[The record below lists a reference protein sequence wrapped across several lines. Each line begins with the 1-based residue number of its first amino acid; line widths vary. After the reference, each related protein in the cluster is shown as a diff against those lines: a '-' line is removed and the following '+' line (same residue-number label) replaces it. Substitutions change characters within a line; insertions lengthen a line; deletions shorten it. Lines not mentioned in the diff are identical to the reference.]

1 MAMASS
7 YYYLFF
13 TVILI
18 IVYVSATATVTADS
32 IQGCGGF
39 VEASSELIKS
49 RKSSDPKL
57 DYSNIIVELRTLDG
71 LVKERTHCAPN
82 GYYFIPVYDKGSFL
96 IKVNG
101 PEGWSWDPE
110 QVPAVIDHTG
120 CNGNEDINFRF
131 TGFTVSGRI
140 VGNVG
145 GESCSQKDGGPS
157 NVNVELL
164 SPTGDVVSSA
174 LSKPRGTYSFTNTIP
189 GKYKLRASRHDLNV
203 QVRGSAE
210 IELDFE
216 NRIVDDFFF
225 IPGYDI
231 RGSVVAQGNA
241 ILGVHIYLYSD
252 DVTKVDCPKGSKNS
266 PGELGLGEALC
277 HNVTDSNG
285 IFSLKS
291 IPCGVYKLIPF
302 YKGENTV
309 FDVSPSSTS
318 ISIQHDH
325 VIVPE
330 KFQVTGFSVGGRVV
344 DGDGNGIEGVEI
356 LVDGQKRSIT
366 DKEGYYKLDQN
377 VFSIRVFSEVVYMVK
392 VNISDCA
399 FKLCV
404 LPGVVTSKRYTIE
417 AKKVHYR
424 FDRLIDF
431 LVLPN
436 MASISDIKAASY
448 DLCGLVQT
456 VSSEFK
462 AKVALTHGP
471 QNVKPQVKLTDE
483 SGHFCFEVPPGEYRL
498 SAIPAKLENAKEL
511 IFSPSHIDVSVR
523 SPLLDVKFYQAQ
535 VSVHG
540 SVVCK
545 EKCGSSVSLTLLRL
559 DGRNKDDKK
568 TTGLANESNEFF
580 FSNVLPGKYR
590 VEVKNNYPI
599 ASSGEDKWCWEQS
612 FINLE
617 VGAEDV
623 KGVDFV
629 QKGFWVN
636 IISSHDV
643 DGLLTQPDGSI
654 MNLNIKKGSQ
664 HVCVESPG
672 VHELGFP
679 NSCISFGSSSVI
691 IDTSNLSPIY
701 LKGESYLLK
710 GHVHVESSSFSS
722 VEGLPENIPLDILDS
737 EGSVVGGL
745 TARRVPFGVDQ
756 SSAAVYEFSM
766 WASPGGKI
774 TFVPRDARDD
784 GGKKILFYPT
794 QQHVAVMQ
802 DGCQSLIPPFAGRLG
817 LYIEGSVSPPLDDV
831 VVKIIAAG
839 DSQSAPLKQG
849 DLALETTTGTD
860 GLFVTGPLYD
870 DISYS
875 VEASKPGYH
884 VKQVGPHSFSCQ
896 KLGQIS
902 VRIYS
907 REDAN
912 EPFPS
917 VLLSLSGED
926 GYRNNTVSGVGGIF
940 VFGDLFPGSFY
951 LRPLLKEYAFSPP
964 AEAIELGSGE
974 SKEVVF
980 HATRVAYSAMGVVT
994 LLSGQPKEGVSVE
1007 ARAESKGFYEE
1018 TVTDSTGFYR
1028 LRGLLPDTTY
1038 VIKVAR
1044 KVANGGTTI
1053 ERASPESL
1061 TVQVRAEDSKGLDF
1075 VVFEQPERTVLSGH
1089 VEGHRIKEFNS
1100 HLHVEIKSAAD
1111 PLKIEYNFPLPLS
1124 NFFQVKNLPKG
1135 KHFVQ
1140 LRSSLP
1146 SSTHRFES
1154 DVIEVDLEKH
1164 SQIHVGP
1171 LKYKIDFNHHK
1182 QDLTP
1187 APKYPLF
1194 VGVSVIALFIG
1205 MPRLRDLYQVMMGM
1219 STSVSA
1225 KKDVKR
1231 AVVRKKTY

>member
-1 MAMASS
+1 MAST
-7 YYYLFF
+7 YYQYVF
-13 TVILI
+13 TVVLI
-18 IVYVSATATVTADS
+18 ILYVASIATADS

-101 PEGWSWDPE
+101 PEGWSWDPK
-110 QVPAVIDHTG
+110 QVPIAIDHTG

-145 GESCSQKDGGPS
+145 GESCFLKDGGPS
-157 NVNVELL
+157 NVKVELL
-164 SPTGDVVSSA
+164 SPAGDVVSSA
-174 LSKPRGTYSFTNTIP
+174 LSTPRGIYSFTNIIP
-189 GKYKLRASRHDLNV
+189 GKYRLRASRHDLNV

-210 IELDFE
+210 IELGFE
-216 NRIVDDFFF
+216 NRIVEDFFF
-225 IPGYDI
+225 VPGYDI
-231 RGSVVAQGNA
+231 RGSVVAQGNP

-252 DVTKVDCPKGSKNS
+252 DVTNVDCPKGSKYS
-266 PGELGLGEALC
+266 SGDLGLKEALC
-277 HNVTDSNG
+277 HNVTDANG

-291 IPCGVYKLIPF
+291 LPCGVYKLLPF

-309 FDVSPSSTS
+309 FDVSPSSMS
-318 ISIQHDH
+318 ISVQHDH

-344 DGDGNGIEGVEI
+344 DGDGNGIEGAEI

-366 DKEGYYKLDQN
+366 DKEGYYKLDQ
-377 VFSIRVFSEVVYMVK
+377 
-392 VNISDCA
+392 
-399 FKLCV
+399 
-404 LPGVVTSKRYTIE
+404 VTSKQYTIE
-417 AKKVHYR
+417 AKKARYR
-424 FDRLIDF
+424 FERLVDF

-448 DLCGLVQT
+448 DVCGAVQT

-498 SAIPAKLENAKEL
+498 SAIPAKLENAPEL
-511 IFSPSHIDVSVR
+511 LFSPSHIDVSVR
-523 SPLLDVKFYQAQ
+523 SPLLDIKFYQAQ
-535 VSVHG
+535 VSIHG

-545 EKCGSSVSLTLLRL
+545 ERCDSSVSLTLLRL
-559 DGRNKDDKK
+559 DGKSKDEKK
-568 TTGLANESNEFF
+568 TIGLANESNEFF

-599 ASSGEDKWCWEQS
+599 SSGEDKWCWEQS

-617 VGAEDV
+617 VGTEDV

-643 DGLLTQPDGSI
+643 DGLLTQPDGSR

-672 VHELGFP
+672 AHELSFP

-691 IDTSNLSPIY
+691 FDTSSLSPIY
-701 LKGESYLLK
+701 LKGESYILK
-710 GHVHVESSSFSS
+710 GHIHVESSSFSS
-722 VEGLPENIPLDILDS
+722 IEGLPDNIPLDVLDS

-745 TARRVPFGVDQ
+745 TSKRVPNGVDQ

-766 WASPGGKI
+766 WATAGGKF

-784 GGKKILFYPT
+784 GGKKILFYPR
-794 QQHVAVMQ
+794 QQHVAVTQ
-802 DGCQSLIPPFAGRLG
+802 DGCQSSIPPFAGRLG
-817 LYIEGSVSPPLDDV
+817 MYIEGSVSPPLDDV

-839 DSQSAPLKQG
+839 DSQSAPLKR
-849 DLALETTTGTD
+849 DELALETTTGTD
-860 GLFVTGPLYD
+860 GSFVAGPLYD

-875 VEASKPGYH
+875 IEASKPGYH
-884 VKQVGPHSFSCQ
+884 VKKVGPHSFSCQ
-896 KLGQIS
+896 KLGQIL

-926 GYRNNTVSGVGGIF
+926 GYRNNTVTGVGGIF

-974 SKEVVF
+974 SREVVF

-1038 VIKVAR
+1038 VIKVAK
-1044 KVANGGTTI
+1044 KVANGGSMI
-1053 ERASPESL
+1053 ERASPQSM
-1061 TVQVRAEDSKGLDF
+1061 TVQVRAEDYKGLDF
-1075 VVFEQPERTVLSGH
+1075 IVFEQPERTILSGH
-1089 VEGHRIKEFNS
+1089 VEGHKIKEFNS
-1100 HLHVEIKSAAD
+1100 HLQVEIKSASD

-1124 NFFQVKNLPKG
+1124 NFFQVKDLPKG
-1135 KHFVQ
+1135 KHLVQ

-1146 SSTHRFES
+1146 KSTHRFES
-1154 DVIEVDLEKH
+1154 EVIEVDLEKH
-1164 SQIHVGP
+1164 TQIHVGP
-1171 LKYKIDFNHHK
+1171 LKYKIDFNHQK
-1182 QDLTP
+1182 QELAP
-1187 APKYPLF
+1187 APVYPLF

-1205 MPRLRDLYQVMMGM
+1205 MPRLKDLYQTMMGM
-1219 STSVSA
+1219 SASVSA
-1225 KKDVKR
+1225 ATKKDVKR
-1231 AVVRKKTY
+1231 PIVRKKTY

>member
-1 MAMASS
+1 MLITKGRQYSLLPAMASS
-7 YYYLFF
+7 YFYVC
-13 TVILI
+13 TIISIIL
-18 IVYVSATATVTADS
+18 YVSATAAADS

-110 QVPAVIDHTG
+110 QVPVSIDHTG

-145 GESCSQKDGGPS
+145 GESCALKDGGPS
-157 NVNVELL
+157 NVKVELL
-164 SPTGDVVSSA
+164 SPTGGVVSSA
-174 LSKPRGTYSFTNTIP
+174 LSTPRGTYSFSNAIP

-210 IELDFE
+210 IDLGFE
-216 NRIVDDFFF
+216 NRILEDFFF
-225 IPGYDI
+225 VSGYDI
-231 RGSVVAQGNA
+231 RGSVVAQGNP

-266 PGELGLGEALC
+266 PGDLGLGEALC
-277 HNVTDSNG
+277 HNVTDANG

-309 FDVSPSSTS
+309 FDVSPSSMS
-318 ISIQHDH
+318 ISVQHDH

-356 LVDGQKRSIT
+356 LVDGQKKSIT
-366 DKEGYYKLDQN
+366 DKEGYYKLDQ
-377 VFSIRVFSEVVYMVK
+377 
-392 VNISDCA
+392 
-399 FKLCV
+399 
-404 LPGVVTSKRYTIE
+404 VTSKRYTIE

-448 DLCGLVQT
+448 DVCGVAQT
-456 VSSEFK
+456 VNSEFK

-483 SGHFCFEVPPGEYRL
+483 SGHFCFEVPPGDYRL

-511 IFSPSHIDVSVR
+511 LFSPSHIDVSVR
-523 SPLLDVKFYQAQ
+523 SPILDVKFYQAQ
-535 VSVHG
+535 VSIHG

-568 TTGLANESNEFF
+568 TIGLANESNEFF

-599 ASSGEDKWCWEQS
+599 ASSGQDKWCWEKS

-636 IISSHDV
+636 IVSSHDV
-643 DGLLTQPDGSI
+643 EGLLTQSDGSG

-672 VHELGFP
+672 VHELSFP

-737 EGSVVGGL
+737 DGSVVDGL
-745 TARRVPFGVDQ
+745 LARRVPYGVDQ
-756 SSAAVYEFSM
+756 SSAAIYEFSM
-766 WASPGGKI
+766 WASPGGKF
-774 TFVPRDARDD
+774 TFIPRDARDD

-794 QQHVAVMQ
+794 QQHVAVME
-802 DGCQSLIPPFAGRLG
+802 DGCQSSIPPFAGRLG
-817 LYIEGSVSPPLDDV
+817 MYIEGSVSPPLNDV
-831 VVKIIAAG
+831 VVKIIATG

-849 DLALETTTGTD
+849 DLALQTTTGID
-860 GLFVTGPLYD
+860 GLYVAGPLYD
-870 DISYS
+870 DISYT

-884 VKQVGPHSFSCQ
+884 VKQAGAHSFSCQ

-907 REDAN
+907 REEAN

-980 HATRVAYSAMGVVT
+980 HATRVAYSAMGVVK

-1007 ARAESKGFYEE
+1007 ARSESKGLYEE

-1044 KVANGGTTI
+1044 KVASGGAMI
-1053 ERASPESL
+1053 ERASPEFL
-1061 TVQVRAEDSKGLDF
+1061 TVQVKAEDSRGLDF
-1075 VVFEQPERTVLSGH
+1075 VVFEQPERTIISGH
-1089 VEGHRIKEFNS
+1089 VEGHKIKEFNS

-1111 PLKIEYNFPLPLS
+1111 PSKIEYNSALPLS
-1124 NFFQVKNLPKG
+1124 NFFQVKDLPKG
-1135 KHFVQ
+1135 KYLVQ

-1146 SSTHRFES
+1146 LRTHKFES
-1154 DVIEVDLEKH
+1154 DVIEVDLEKN

-1171 LKYKIDFNHHK
+1171 LKYKIDFNHQK

-1187 APKYPLF
+1187 APVYPLF

-1205 MPRLRDLYQVMMGM
+1205 MPRLKDLYQVMMGM
-1219 STSVSA
+1219 SSSVVSA
-1225 KKDVKR
+1225 KKEVKR
-1231 AVVRKKTY
+1231 PIVRKKTY